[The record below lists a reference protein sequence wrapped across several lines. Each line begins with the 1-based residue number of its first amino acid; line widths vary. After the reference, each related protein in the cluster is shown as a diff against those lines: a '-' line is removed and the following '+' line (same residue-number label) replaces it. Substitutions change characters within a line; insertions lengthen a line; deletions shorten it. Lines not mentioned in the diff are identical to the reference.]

1 MTTVSVSATGPY
13 GVSIE
18 SDKFGHAAVIK
29 AWVRLPNGKFGQ
41 IQKHGGVNLGDV
53 LVAINDI
60 NITNT
65 PHSDTKAM
73 LSKSMPTK
81 VLKFVSASKYYNEK

>member
-1 MTTVSVSATGPY
+1 MTTLSVSATGPY
-13 GVSIE
+13 GVSVE
-18 SDKFGHAAVIK
+18 PDKFGHAAVVK
-29 AWVRLPNGKFGQ
+29 NWVRLPNGKFGQ
-41 IQKHGGVNLGDV
+41 IQKHGGINLGDV

-65 PHSDTKAM
+65 PHEETKEI

-81 VLKFVSASKYYNEK
+81 VLKFVSSAKYYSEK